1 MGRILVL
8 ASLIVLVAAGAGSAA
23 TPCERNYPVRDC
35 ELLSAQIAKV
45 SETGISR
52 SDAESIAGRC
62 LDGGLTA
69 RQASRVLT
77 LLVRARIA
85 GLPKEALLNKLNEG
99 LAKRIEPEAIMKAV
113 EVRALNLRIALDVI
127 REATTGNVGEGDPE
141 LIVLVA
147 NLLGAGNE
155 RGEIEEVLA
164 SLYTRDRKIDLVKV
178 KEAFLR

>member
-1 MGRILVL
+1 VARVASLVL
-8 ASLIVLVAAGAGSAA
+8 LLLVAVSAA
-23 TPCERNYPVRDC
+23 DAAGPCERLFPARDC
-35 ELLSAQIAKV
+35 ELLTAQIAKV

-52 SDAESIAGRC
+52 SDAESLANRC
-62 LDGGLTA
+62 LDGGLSA

-99 LAKRIEPEAIMKAV
+99 LAKRREPEAIMKAV
-113 EVRALNLRIALDVI
+113 EVRALNLKIALDLI

-141 LIVLVA
+141 LITMVA
-147 NLLGAGNE
+147 DLLGAGKD
-155 RGEIEEVLA
+155 RQEIADVLA
-164 SLYTRDRKIDLVKV
+164 SLYTRDRRIDLILV